1 MKPIETKNNQLYV
14 EDIPAQDIVEEYGSP
29 AYIYSSA
36 EIEKN
41 FKVYKDEVR
50 DIDLVCY
57 AVKANS
63 NLHILRL
70 LSDLGSGF
78 DVVSGNEL
86 KRCLLAGADKN
97 KIVFSGVAKSEE
109 EIKFA
114 IIRSWIWI

>member
-57 AVKANS
+57 AVKAN
-63 NLHILRL
+63 
-70 LSDLGSGF
+70 
-78 DVVSGNEL
+78 
-86 KRCLLAGADKN
+86 
-97 KIVFSGVAKSEE
+97 
-109 EIKFA
+109 
-114 IIRSWIWI
+114 